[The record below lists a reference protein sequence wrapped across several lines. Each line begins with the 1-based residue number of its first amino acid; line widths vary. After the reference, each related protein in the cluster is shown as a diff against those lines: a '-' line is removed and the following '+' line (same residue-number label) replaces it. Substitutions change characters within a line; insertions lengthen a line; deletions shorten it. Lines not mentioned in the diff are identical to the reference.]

1 MIYNFYLTDNES
13 DSFIYY
19 NNESDY
25 SPLDKDNYTIKSTLR
40 QFVTKLVLDYFL
52 HRQNAICFNPLYDKI
67 ELYDTDNNYMFEIRF
82 FLDND
87 FDFFYMQW
95 ANDLITNNHSV
106 SQYDIEENILAINT
120 LLRDIS
126 ITRNYYDYDV

>member
-1 MIYNFYLTDNES
+1 MTYNFYLIDNES

-25 SPLDKDNYTIKSTLR
+25 SPLDKDNYTIKGTFK

-52 HRQNAICFNPLYDKI
+52 HRHNAIGFNPLHDKI
-67 ELYDTDNNYMFEIRF
+67 ALYDAGNNYMFEIRF

-95 ANDLITNNHSV
+95 TNDLITNSHSV
-106 SQYDIEENILAINT
+106 SQYDIEENMLAVNT

-126 ITRNYYDYDV
+126 IIRNYYDYD